1 MMEKEELK
9 EISKLFIDYDG
20 DVQVNPFAKVHWGMI
35 KDSLKDNNL
44 YIDDN
49 KNFGIIL
56 SEAKSNRAI
65 RDFSRSVVGNIKKGD
80 LIVKRF
86 FYKEGYLD
94 HVLNYISNVRKKPFG
109 DSDVWFTHINMENKL
124 DRNIVETYNAT
135 WLSSKIDAVASEIRG
150 IYYHGNQKQIGLQ
163 RYEDIPCCRI
173 DYPLLNGLDS
183 FVNELDDFQNWGIAN
198 HQKAYGGPEKTWTAM
213 EVIPLE
219 VTYGTKRGKQGL
231 RGNLNEEYFKRFP
244 MIENI
249 INPITTIDDCL
260 WLAITKVSPKN
271 GIVSRHSDKGIDKM
285 NAGIQVGKTARVHY
299 CLQTNE
305 KTMFEV
311 YDLKGN
317 SHLYH
322 MKPGEYWY
330 MDKRKPHAV
339 YNKGE
344 SYRYHMIFDMKITQ
358 NVLDS
363 LIT

>member
-94 HVLNYISNVRKKPFG
+94 HVLNYISNIRKKPFG

-173 DYPLLNGLDS
+173 DYPLLNGLD
-183 FVNELDDFQNWGIAN
+183 
-198 HQKAYGGPEKTWTAM
+198 T
-213 EVIPLE
+213 
-219 VTYGTKRGKQGL
+219 
-231 RGNLNEEYFKRFP
+231 
-244 MIENI
+244 
-249 INPITTIDDCL
+249 
-260 WLAITKVSPKN
+260 
-271 GIVSRHSDKGIDKM
+271 
-285 NAGIQVGKTARVHY
+285 
-299 CLQTNE
+299 
-305 KTMFEV
+305 
-311 YDLKGN
+311 LK
-317 SHLYH
+317 S
-322 MKPGEYWY
+322 
-330 MDKRKPHAV
+330 
-339 YNKGE
+339 
-344 SYRYHMIFDMKITQ
+344 T
-358 NVLDS
+358 
-363 LIT
+363 